1 MAQTTILEA
10 KVRKGAGGR
19 EARKVR
25 QEGMIPAVLYG
36 HKEATIALAVPHR
49 EFDAIVRS
57 GQRMIDLKIDAKQ
70 QKALIK
76 DVQYDYMGDEILH
89 VDFTRVSLTEKITLS
104 VPVEMVGHAPG
115 QAEGGVLDM
124 VLKSLEVKCLPT
136 NIPESIKLSIS
147 ELKIGDSIFVKN
159 VPPIEG
165 VEVLNDPEAIVIT
178 VHQPKEEVVA
188 APAAEAVVAEGAAAA
203 AEPEVI
209 GEKERLE
216 RAAAKEA
223 EDKEKGK
230 EKKEEK
236 AKE

>member
-10 KVRKGAGGR
+10 KVRTGAGSI
-19 EARKVR
+19 ATRKVR
-25 QEGMIPAVLYG
+25 REGMIPAVLYG
-36 HKEATIALAVPHR
+36 HKEPTLVLAIPHG
-49 EFDAIVRS
+49 EFEAIVRS
-57 GQRMIDLKIDAKQ
+57 GQRMIDLKIDSKQ

-76 DVQYDYMGDEILH
+76 DVQYDHMGDEILH
-89 VDFTRVSLTEKITLS
+89 VDFARVSLTERITLS
-104 VPVEMVGHAPG
+104 VPVVMAGHAPG

-136 NIPESIKLSIS
+136 NIPENIKVSIS

-165 VEVLNDPEAIVIT
+165 VEILNDPEAIVVT
-178 VHQPKEEVVA
+178 VHAPREEVVA
-188 APAAEAVVAEGAAAA
+188 APEEAAVVEGAAAP

-223 EDKEKGK
+223 EEKDKGK

-236 AKE
+236 GKE